1 MRITVILIAGL
12 LMVLSACRQDAGPLL
27 SDPRDILTRT
37 IGATSLIRTATVRV
51 DASMRMVQPDPG
63 GLPAQPQDQGG
74 TAEALVDLANGE
86 FTATLAAADGSSRF
100 SVILADGA
108 AFTQDTMTG
117 RWVKMPMAGGLGG
130 FGPGAVFGVPGGID
144 PPNVPAMLAE
154 VLADPTTTIELR
166 GVEDCAAGRC
176 YRLAVGLAPERVF
189 KLVVTATGMDQ
200 MPGFDE
206 QAALAGGFIPGL
218 GVEVVSDTATL
229 RMIEASVSAS
239 VQGTAVAVRLQ
250 LSRFDEPVA
259 IQPPPPALV
268 DNFGLMEQQI
278 LEGVGEPIEQ
288 SPAP

>member
-1 MRITVILIAGL
+1 MRITVL
-12 LMVLSACRQDAGPLL
+12 LAAVLLVVVSACRQDAGPLL

-51 DASMRMVQPDPG
+51 DASARMVQPDPG

-74 TAEALVDLANGE
+74 TAEAIVDLANGE
-86 FTATLAAADGSSRF
+86 LTATLAATDGSGRF

-108 AFTQDTMTG
+108 AFTQDATTG
-117 RWVKMPMAGGLGG
+117 RWMKMPMAGGLGG
-130 FGPGAVFGVPGGID
+130 LGPGAIFGMPAAIK
-144 PPNVPAMLAE
+144 PPNVPALLAE
-154 VLADPTTTIELR
+154 ALADPTTTIELR
-166 GVEDCAAGRC
+166 GVEDCPAGRC
-176 YRLAVGLAPERVF
+176 YRVAVGLAPERVF

-206 QAALAGGFIPGL
+206 QAAMAGGFVPGIGL
-218 GVEVVSDTATL
+218 EVVSDTASL
-229 RMIEASVSAS
+229 RMIEATLSAS
-239 VQGTAVAVRLQ
+239 LQGTAIAVRLQ

-268 DNFGLMEQQI
+268 DDFGLMEGQI
-278 LEGVGEPIEQ
+278 LERVGNEIRE